1 MAYDNEHRLV
11 SKVVKDR
18 DIVPV
23 LEQGI
28 KDDWFVDDD
37 LRRVWKFVRDHYVN
51 YREVPTAVA
60 VVDNFPNFKVLDVED
75 TIDYLIDN
83 MVAFR
88 RRTITRNGLEI
99 VVNKIDMNDHE
110 AALAEMSKTVSLV
123 NEQGVIGTNH
133 INLTDDPDQFWED
146 YENMQN
152 NKLLGVPTGFEKID
166 EATAGLQAG
175 QLITVIAPPKTGKSQ
190 IILRMAANVHEAGMV
205 PMFQSFEMNNHEQ
218 TQRYLSMTANINNA
232 SFRRGKLSKAEED
245 RLIDRLEFLKTAQP
259 FHLVD
264 AVNGLTIDALL
275 AKAEQLKPDIIFV
288 DGVYLMI
295 DQVTGEANTPQ
306 ALTNITRGLK
316 RLSQKLEIPIV
327 ISTQTL
333 LWKMRG
339 NKVSADSI
347 GYSSSFFQD
356 SDVILGLEPIE
367 DSELTRNL
375 RVVQSR
381 NSPPAETSIT
391 WNWNTGCFHDET
403 KKSNCKFCRPV
414 TSDAW
419 SGTLA

>member
-11 SKVVKDR
+11 SKAIKDR
-18 DIVPV
+18 DIIPV
-23 LEQGI
+23 LERGI

-88 RRTITRNGLEI
+88 RRTITRNGIEI

-110 AALAEMSKTVSLV
+110 SALLEMSKTVSQV
-123 NEQGVIGTNH
+123 NEQGVVGTTH
-133 INLTDDPDQFWED
+133 VNLAENPDKFWEE
-146 YENMQN
+146 YENVQG
-152 NKLLGVPTGFEKID
+152 NKLLGVPTGFAKID
-166 EATAGLQAG
+166 EATAGLQGG

-190 IILRMAANVHEAGMV
+190 IILRMAANVHAAGMV
-205 PMFQSFEMNNHEQ
+205 PMFQSFEMTNHEQ
-218 TQRYLSMTANINNA
+218 AQRYLSMASHISNANL
-232 SFRRGKLSKAEED
+232 RRGKLRTDEED
-245 RLIDRLEFLKTAQP
+245 RLIAHLEKLKTSKP

-264 AVNGLTIDALL
+264 AINGLTIDALL
-275 AKAEQLKPDIIFV
+275 AKAEQLKPDILFV
-288 DGVYLMI
+288 DGVYLMM

-316 RLSQKLEIPIV
+316 RVAQKMDIPIV

-339 NKVSADSI
+339 GKVSADSI

-356 SDVILGLEPIE
+356 SDVILGLEQIDDNE
-367 DSELTRNL
+367 GSRNL

-381 NSPPAETSIT
+381 NSAPESTIIT
-391 WNWNTGCFHDET
+391 WNWNTGCFHDE
-403 KKSNCKFCRPV
+403 SEREQNICKFCVSPQLQNW
-414 TSDAW
+414 T
-419 SGTLA
+419 TT

>member
-11 SKVVKDR
+11 SKVIKDR
-18 DIVPV
+18 DIIPV

-37 LRRVWKFVRDHYVN
+37 LRRVWKFVRDHYIN

-88 RRTITRNGLEI
+88 RRTITRNGIEI
-99 VVNKIDMNDHE
+99 VVNKIDLNDHE
-110 AALAEMSKTVSLV
+110 AALVEMSKTVSLV
-123 NEQGVIGTNH
+123 NEQGVIGTTH
-133 INLTDDPDQFWED
+133 VDLTENPDKFWEE
-146 YENMQN
+146 YENVQG

-166 EATAGLQAG
+166 EATAGLQGG

-190 IILRMAANVHEAGMV
+190 IILRMAANVHDSGMT
-205 PMFQSFEMNNHEQ
+205 PMFQSFEMTNHEQ
-218 TQRYLSMTANINNA
+218 AQRYLSMTAHISNA
-232 SFRRGKLSKAEED
+232 NLRRGKLKADEED
-245 RLIDRLEFLKTAQP
+245 RLLAQLDKLKDAHP

-264 AVNGLTIDALL
+264 AINGLTIDALL
-275 AKAEQLKPDIIFV
+275 AKAEQLKPDILFV
-288 DGVYLMI
+288 DGVYLML
-295 DQVTGEANTPQ
+295 DQITGEANTPQ

-316 RLSQKLEIPIV
+316 RVAQKLNIPIV

-339 NKVSADSI
+339 GKVSADAI

-367 DSELTRNL
+367 NNDSSRLL

-381 NSPPAETSIT
+381 NSAPQDTPIT
-391 WNWNTGCFHDET
+391 WAWETGCFHDES
-403 KKSNCKFCRPV
+403 KRDSCKFCKPWV
-414 TSDAW
+414 
-419 SGTLA
+419 GTTF